1 MVAIF
6 AAIAYGIA
14 TTAFV
19 PPTESTDAN
28 GAVGRMLG
36 GKSNSRSPKEQAL
49 EVFTYV
55 VSFGAFYLFVFM
67 AMRLTR
73 SPTFRR
79 EAGGFSRLLHAC
91 AIGDDQT
98 EYSKDENGDG
108 ANGEPPESFGAAA
121 LRLAVCTI
129 GIQVSYLLWGLMQ
142 ERIMTKP
149 YESGELF
156 RSSKF
161 LVFANR
167 FLALF
172 AAWGGLLVTGEPVA
186 RAARGTPLYKFS
198 FSSVSNIL
206 SSVCQYEALKFV
218 SFPTQV
224 LAKSCKMVPVML
236 MGYVVNKKTYSAF
249 EYAVALGVS
258 AGAAVF
264 KLYETNDAPVKNTE
278 LLGIVLIVG
287 YMGSDSFTSNW
298 QSSVFKSYGVS
309 SMAMML
315 YANLFSSAFTALGLL
330 VTLEIVEVIHYFER
344 NPSIIPHM
352 AIMAVCSA
360 IGQLFI
366 FHTIKRFGPL
376 VFATIQTVR
385 QFLSVVLSILFF
397 AHPLN
402 TMEAVGIAIVFTALG
417 GQILQKWMAK
427 RSRPSVPTPPP
438 PLPKEL
444 EAVTANSE
452 VDSPKASLLRTHDRQ
467 DSRLDGD

>member
-1 MVAIF
+1 
-6 AAIAYGIA
+6 
-14 TTAFV
+14 
-19 PPTESTDAN
+19 
-28 GAVGRMLG
+28 
-36 GKSNSRSPKEQAL
+36 
-49 EVFTYV
+49 
-55 VSFGAFYLFVFM
+55 
-67 AMRLTR
+67 
-73 SPTFRR
+73 
-79 EAGGFSRLLHAC
+79 
-91 AIGDDQT
+91 
-98 EYSKDENGDG
+98 
-108 ANGEPPESFGAAA
+108 
-121 LRLAVCTI
+121 
-129 GIQVSYLLWGLMQ
+129 
-142 ERIMTKP
+142 
-149 YESGELF
+149 
-156 RSSKF
+156 
-161 LVFANR
+161 
-167 FLALF
+167 
-172 AAWGGLLVTGEPVA
+172 
-186 RAARGTPLYKFS
+186 
-198 FSSVSNIL
+198 
-206 SSVCQYEALKFV
+206 
-218 SFPTQV
+218 
-224 LAKSCKMVPVML
+224 MVPVML

-385 QFLSVVLSILFF
+385 QFLSVVLSIVFF

-402 TMEAVGIAIVFTALG
+402 SMEAVGIAIVFAALG
-417 GQILQKWMAK
+417 TEVASKWRAK
-427 RSRPSVPTPPP
+427 RMKPTKPEPLTPPNAEEG
-438 PLPKEL
+438 LQ
-444 EAVTANSE
+444 TSSE
-452 VDSPKASLLRTHDRQ
+452 VDNPKASLLRTAERGSDAAR
-467 DSRLDGD
+467 D